1 MAEEEQNIVEIM
13 DEDGIATQCEVYD
26 VIEFEGKSYALLL
39 PLDEEDE
46 DAELIVLEYIEEGDE
61 CYFQSIDD
69 EKEFDRVCEYIQTL
83 DIDDDFET
91 DEE

>member
-26 VIEFEGKSYALLL
+26 VVEFEDKSYALLL
-39 PLDEEDE
+39 PLDEDEEDP
-46 DAELIVLEYIEEGDE
+46 ELIVLEYIEEGDE

-69 EKEFDRVCEYIQTL
+69 EEEFDKIGRAHV
-83 DIDDDFET
+83 
-91 DEE
+91 